1 MATLEKRVQVLF
13 SAEQYARLE
22 AEAAAERLSVG
33 AYVRQ
38 AVDGWMDRKR
48 SDALAALDR
57 LFERADERS
66 EPGYTQEEWDL
77 HKEDLLDRP
86 SLRDIP

>member
-22 AEAAAERLSVG
+22 AEATAERLSVG

-57 LFERADERS
+57 LFERADQHD
-66 EPGYTQEEWDL
+66 EPAMTPKEWAL

-86 SLRDIP
+86 SLREIP

>member
-13 SAEQYARLE
+13 SAEQYAQLE
-22 AEAAAERLSVG
+22 ADAAADRMSMG
-33 AYVRQ
+33 AYIRQ
-38 AVDGWMDRKR
+38 ALDGWRDRKR
-48 SDALAALDR
+48 SDALAALER
-57 LFERADERS
+57 LFERADRN
-66 EPGYTQEEWDL
+66 PMPAMTQEEWQL

>member
-22 AEAAAERLSVG
+22 GEAAAERLSVG
-33 AYVRQ
+33 AYIRE

-48 SDALAALDR
+48 SDALAALER
-57 LFERADERS
+57 LFERADQN
-66 EPGYTQEEWDL
+66 PTPAFTQEEWAL
-77 HKEDLLDRP
+77 HKDDLLDRP
-86 SLRDIP
+86 SLREI

>member
-13 SAEQYARLE
+13 SAEQYARVE

-33 AYVRQ
+33 AYIRE

-48 SDALAALDR
+48 SDALAALER
-57 LFERADERS
+57 LFERADQH
-66 EPGYTQEEWDL
+66 PGDDFSQEDWEL
-77 HKEDLLDRP
+77 HKEDPLDRP
-86 SLRDIP
+86 SLRNIP